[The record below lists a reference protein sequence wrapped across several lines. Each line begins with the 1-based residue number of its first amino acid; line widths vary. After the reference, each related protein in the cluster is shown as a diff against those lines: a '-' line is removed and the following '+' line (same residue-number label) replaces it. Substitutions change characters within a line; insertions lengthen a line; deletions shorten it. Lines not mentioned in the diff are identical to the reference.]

1 MKKILYI
8 ILILF
13 TFSSIH
19 AQRIKDIAFLEG
31 EASEQIIGY
40 GLVVGLSGT
49 GDSYRSSFTI
59 QSITSMLKRFGIT
72 VPQDDLKTKNVAAVM
87 VTATINN
94 YLKPGSAFDVNV
106 SSLGDAR
113 SLTGGTLLMT
123 PLSGLSGTVFG
134 FAQGPL
140 SIGGYDIDT
149 PTGNRISKNHSLAGR
164 VPRGGIL
171 KQALPNAGFGAN
183 MIKVFL
189 KEPDLTTA
197 SNVATSINTNFG
209 VTIAK
214 ASDASEIVVEIPQ
227 SMADNKVS
235 FLSQL
240 ESITVEV
247 DQDARVVLNERTGTV
262 VSGQHVRIM
271 PVTISHGSLNIT
283 IRSNPMISQPGMF
296 SGGSTQ
302 MFNNLIPFA
311 NQDSS
316 KTIAIAG
323 ASNIQEVA
331 AALNSLKVS
340 PRDIISIFQALKEA
354 GALVAEIVII

>member
-1 MKKILYI
+1 MKKILFSI
-8 ILILF
+8 IVLIF
-13 TFSSIH
+13 TINLS

-40 GLVVGLSGT
+40 GIVVGLAGT

-72 VPQDDLKTKNVAAVM
+72 VPQNDLKTKNVAAVM

-94 YLKPGSAFDVNV
+94 YLKPGTAFDVNV

-123 PLSGLSGTVFG
+123 PLSGLSGTVYG
-134 FAQGPL
+134 FAQGSL

-171 KQALPNAGFGAN
+171 KQALPGADFGAN
-183 MIKVFL
+183 MVKVFL
-189 KEPDLTTA
+189 REPDLTTA
-197 SNVATSINTNFG
+197 SNVSTSINANFG
-209 VTIAK
+209 TGVAR
-214 ASDASEIVVEIPQ
+214 AVDASEIVVQIPDALAQ
-227 SMADNKVS
+227 DKIG

-240 ESITVEV
+240 ESITVEI
-247 DQDARVVLNERTGTV
+247 DQVARVVLNERTGTV
-262 VSGQHVRIM
+262 VSGSHVRIM

-283 IRSNPMISQPGMF
+283 IRSNPMISQPGAF

-302 MFNNLIPFA
+302 MFNNMMPFA

-316 KTIAIAG
+316 KTIAIEG

-331 AALNSLKVS
+331 AALNSLHVS